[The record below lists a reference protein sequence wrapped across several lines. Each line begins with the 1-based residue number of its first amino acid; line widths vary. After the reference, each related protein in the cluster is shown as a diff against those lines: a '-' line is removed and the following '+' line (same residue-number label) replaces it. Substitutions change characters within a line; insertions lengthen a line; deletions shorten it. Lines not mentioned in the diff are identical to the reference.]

1 MPGEHINFLLDF
13 PAEMMGWGV
22 SSFNRL
28 LKSKDIL
35 QACEASLYTPIPNRT
50 MNDVPGKPPS
60 TDECNTDTLLL

>member
-22 SSFNRL
+22 SSFNPL

-35 QACEASLYTPIPNRT
+35 NAKPHYIPQSQT
-50 MNDVPGKPPS
+50 EP
-60 TDECNTDTLLL
+60 